1 MNIGEKI
8 KMLRKAHNM
17 TQEEL
22 ASKIGI
28 AANSLHRYEHGTR
41 NISCKM
47 LEKIASVFGMSIE
60 EVMHYNGSKEA
71 DTVAEAEIVT
81 KEVYREYL
89 CTRMKQLT
97 EHMMNLP
104 AGNDTLK
111 LHLEIQRDMDFVMQ
125 QLWIIDNGIEE

>member
-1 MNIGEKI
+1 M
-8 KMLRKAHNM
+8 
-17 TQEEL
+17 
-22 ASKIGI
+22 
-28 AANSLHRYEHGTR
+28 
-41 NISCKM
+41 
-47 LEKIASVFGMSIE
+47 
-60 EVMHYNGSKEA
+60 
-71 DTVAEAEIVT
+71 DTVT

-125 QLWIIDNGIEE
+125 QLYLLDNETEDA